1 VLFSPASLAYHLR
14 LTGGC
19 VVRLVFLGK
28 FGDVAPA
35 DLAEVS
41 LPPDVHTLKD
51 LQHWLARQQPLL
63 GQAMAATPTR
73 LIVNQCVTHD
83 LSSPVADGDEVAFLP
98 PMSGG

>member
-1 VLFSPASLAYHLR
+1 M
-14 LTGGC
+14 
-19 VVRLVFLGK
+19 VRLVFLGK

-41 LPPDVHTLKD
+41 LPADVHTLKD

-83 LSSPVADGDEVAFLP
+83 LSAPVRDGDEVAFLP

>member
-1 VLFSPASLAYHLR
+1 
-14 LTGGC
+14 

-28 FGDVAPA
+28 FGEVAPA

-41 LPPDVHTLKD
+41 LPGDVHTLGD

-63 GQAMAATPTR
+63 GQAMAATRTR
-73 LIVNQCVTHD
+73 LVLNQCVTHD
-83 LSSPVADGDEVAFLP
+83 LSCPVADGDEVAFLP